1 MKDFDLR
8 KYLAE
13 GKLLKEGEYTYM
25 NDTNTEFGPD
35 VLDLDYDKIRAYIST
50 KKGDDFA
57 DNFID
62 GYNDN
67 FYENV
72 VRFFDKIENPTD
84 EEVLNFID
92 IEIEK
97 YLAEGKLL
105 KEDISP
111 RFIKKYLSMLTP
123 EQFDYTFKG
132 IENIESYSDRDKAIF
147 VYLEEGPGVMV
158 SDKLA
163 KAIKDKSG
171 SEIIQYFQDEM
182 FEYMPY
188 SEMRRV
194 LGVPAVSGFIFDE
207 SGSED
212 GEDWYLV
219 PKLVRKL
226 NKIWRTNYPELDVPR
241 FNGRQFDIL
250 SDLAKELSDY
260 YRKIAR
266 EQRGEDL
273 EVSYEEYAENWI
285 QSLKDRIEQLENSD
299 DVEQREFALK
309 LK

>member
-1 MKDFDLR
+1 MENFDLR

-13 GKLLKEGEYTYM
+13 GRLLKEGEYTYT

-105 KEDISP
+105 KEDQSPKFKIGDFVQPKSRDKYIGQIEDVYINKPENLEMKDGEYVYSVEKLNYRGKNAMSFDFKESDLESISDP
-111 RFIKKYLSMLTP
+111 TDYIKSLTP
-123 EQFDYTFKG
+123 YK
-132 IENIESYSDRDKAIF
+132 
-147 VYLEEGPGVMV
+147 
-158 SDKLA
+158 
-163 KAIKDKSG
+163 
-171 SEIIQYFQDEM
+171 
-182 FEYMPY
+182 
-188 SEMRRV
+188 
-194 LGVPAVSGFIFDE
+194 
-207 SGSED
+207 
-212 GEDWYLV
+212 
-219 PKLVRKL
+219 RK
-226 NKIWRTNYPELDVPR
+226 N
-241 FNGRQFDIL
+241 
-250 SDLAKELSDY
+250 
-260 YRKIAR
+260 
-266 EQRGEDL
+266 
-273 EVSYEEYAENWI
+273 
-285 QSLKDRIEQLENSD
+285 
-299 DVEQREFALK
+299 
-309 LK
+309 

>member
-13 GKLLKEGEYTYM
+13 NKLLKENVIADEIASRVRKLGKEKGIEDKYIEDYIDELDG
-25 NDTNTEFGPD
+25 NFEPD
-35 VLDLDYDKIRAYIST
+35 AYKNSTDKDLLDDLKSYIDLS
-50 KKGDDFA
+50 
-57 DNFID
+57 
-62 GYNDN
+62 
-67 FYENV
+67 
-72 VRFFDKIENPTD
+72 
-84 EEVLNFID
+84 
-92 IEIEK
+92 
-97 YLAEGKLL
+97 EGKLL
-105 KEDISP
+105 KEDVSP

-171 SEIIQYFQDEM
+171 AEIIQHFQDEM
-182 FEYMPY
+182 YEYMPY

-219 PKLVRKL
+219 PKIKRKL
-226 NKIWRTNYPELDVPR
+226 NTIWRTNYPELDVPT
-241 FNGRQFDIL
+241 FNGKQFDIQF
-250 SDLAKELSDY
+250 DLAKELSDY

-273 EVSYEEYAENWI
+273 EVSYEEYAENWV
-285 QSLKDRIEQLENSD
+285 QSLKDKIEQLENSD
-299 DVEQREFALK
+299 DKEQREFALK